1 MRLLAALA
9 ALCAAFTL
17 AVAGAPMVAYA
28 EGVDVSVS
36 VYRLYNQWSGEH
48 LFTADKSEYDS
59 LAKLGWQQEG
69 TAWQAPS
76 SGTPVYRLYNPYSG
90 GHFYTADYSDYE
102 NLGSIGWRQ
111 EGVSFYSGGDYP
123 VYRLFNPWLTQG
135 THLNTTDAVEYEDL
149 GSIGWQKEGTAFYAA
164 AL

>member
-48 LFTADKSEYDS
+48 LFTTDKGEYDS
-59 LAKLGWQQEG
+59 LQALGWHGEG
-69 TAWQAPS
+69 TAWKSPS
-76 SGTPVYRLYNPYSG
+76 VSDTPVYRLYNQWSG
-90 GHFYTADYSDYE
+90 DHHYTMDEEEYDH
-102 NLGSIGWRQ
+102 LGQLGWNQ
-111 EGVSFYSGGDYP
+111 EGTLFYSA
-123 VYRLFNPWLTQG
+123 
-135 THLNTTDAVEYEDL
+135 DAV
-149 GSIGWQKEGTAFYAA
+149 
-164 AL
+164 